1 MDIRTFFNPPP
12 LPLQEGKPKTTLE
25 LLGDDQTSI
34 QRSKPIIL
42 GILGSSA
49 DNHWTTT
56 TIQEEIVY
64 PILAELGRLPDALIL
79 PSDGQ
84 TNLYLSAW
92 AERQNL
98 PLTPI
103 QADWQRLGRRA
114 GILRD
119 SRILKDSTHL
129 VFFLGPRSDKL
140 EKAAIRELRKG
151 KIVFTVDAK
160 TYELAQLTLEDS

>member
-1 MDIRTFFNPPP
+1 M
-12 LPLQEGKPKTTLE
+12 
-25 LLGDDQTSI
+25 LGEEEESLTQ
-34 QRSKPIIL
+34 SKPMIL
-42 GILGSSA
+42 GVLGSSA
-49 DNHWTTT
+49 DAHWTTT

-64 PILAELGRLPDALIL
+64 PILAELGRLPDALVL
-79 PSDGQ
+79 PADGQ

-129 VFFLGPRSDKL
+129 VFFLGPRSDTL

-151 KIVFTVDAK
+151 KVVFTVDAK
-160 TYELAQLTLEDS
+160 THELAQLTLDES